1 MGEENFYR
9 ERKMGEAVNE
19 TLLAEYYSKHFPL
32 DSMTK
37 WLSYGSD
44 ETFRNREFSF
54 TLAGDIYQRFL
65 AFNTA
70 QDFHKALVKNK
81 PVKIDYGA
89 VYNGSCKYRHETG
102 FKETQRELVFDID
115 ISDYD
120 DVRRCCQ
127 GALVC
132 AKCWPLMAIAVKVLK
147 RILENDFGWSKL
159 LFVFSGRRGIHC
171 WVADEGARYLEREA
185 RVAVAQYCQVTVNN
199 EAQVSGFNKQLHPMM
214 IDSLQIIDDYWE
226 DFIKTQELFADD
238 KAKQRVLQEIK
249 IDDDAKRL
257 IEKDINETDDS
268 EEVWQI
274 LMQYDQEI
282 NTKQKI
288 KTKKRDKH
296 FLQRIKMS
304 YCYPRIDIKVTEGFN
319 HLLKAPFSV
328 HPKTGKICV
337 PFRAADVDAFDLEQV
352 PTISSIRAEHGK
364 EQLAKAVTIL
374 EQLAA
379 ECN

>member
-1 MGEENFYR
+1 
-9 ERKMGEAVNE
+9 
-19 TLLAEYYSKHFPL
+19 
-32 DSMTK
+32 
-37 WLSYGSD
+37 
-44 ETFRNREFSF
+44 
-54 TLAGDIYQRFL
+54 
-65 AFNTA
+65 
-70 QDFHKALVKNK
+70 
-81 PVKIDYGA
+81 
-89 VYNGSCKYRHETG
+89 
-102 FKETQRELVFDID
+102 
-115 ISDYD
+115 
-120 DVRRCCQ
+120 
-127 GALVC
+127 
-132 AKCWPLMAIAVKVLK
+132 
-147 RILENDFGWSKL
+147 
-159 LFVFSGRRGIHC
+159 
-171 WVADEGARYLEREA
+171 VADEGARYLEREA

-257 IEKDINETDDS
+257 IEKDINETNDS